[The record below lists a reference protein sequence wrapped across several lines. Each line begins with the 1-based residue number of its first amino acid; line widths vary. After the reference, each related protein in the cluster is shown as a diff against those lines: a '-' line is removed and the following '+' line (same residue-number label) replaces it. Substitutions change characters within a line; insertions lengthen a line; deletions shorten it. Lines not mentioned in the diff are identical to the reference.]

1 MGQFVANILHGE
13 VQPCWLGEMALAPQ
27 DLENGTLATL
37 VICVPTFQRNDPL
50 AELLA
55 MLQEQGHPAPGQL
68 DVSILVIDNNP
79 DGRAR
84 TVAGAADLA
93 NAVYPVVYVHEDRP
107 GVAHVRNRA
116 LAECSSDDF
125 LAFIDDD
132 ELPAPGWLSALWRQ
146 KEESGAAAVFGSVE
160 ARFEGMPPDWMVR
173 GDFHSKRV
181 DADGPRAKPGGTDN
195 CLIDLSVVRH
205 HRLCFDTK
213 LSLVGGE
220 DTLFFDALLRQGER
234 LADAAG
240 AVTYERVPPG
250 RDTLDWLNR
259 RWRRTGMTDAL
270 MIAGRRGG
278 GGLSRLRA
286 GLDGVIRV
294 AAGAG
299 LVSAAW
305 LASGARMSEGVA
317 RRLYTFQRG
326 LGMVDYAR
334 GRLVLE
340 YDRSESGEK
349 A

>member
-1 MGQFVANILHGE
+1 
-13 VQPCWLGEMALAPQ
+13 MAS
-27 DLENGTLATL
+27 L
-37 VICVPTFQRNDPL
+37 VVCIPTFQRNEPL
-50 AELLA
+50 AELLTA
-55 MLQEQGHPAPGQL
+55 LQRQSHPAPGKL
-68 DVSILVIDNNP
+68 HVRVLVIDNNP
-79 DGRAR
+79 DGRA
-84 TVAGAADLA
+84 
-93 NAVYPVVYVHEDRP
+93 NAVVDGLNPDGLVYPVGYAHETRP

-116 LAECSSDDF
+116 LAECRDDDF

-132 ELPAPGWLSALWRQ
+132 ELPADGWLAALWLQ
-146 KEESGAAAVFGSVE
+146 KERSGAAAVFGSVE
-160 ARFEGMPPDWMVR
+160 ARFEGAPPAWMVE

-195 CLIDLSVVRH
+195 CLIDLSVVRRH
-205 HRLCFDTK
+205 GLSFDTA

-220 DTLFFDALLRQGER
+220 DTLFFDGLLRRGET

-250 RDTLDWLNR
+250 RDTLVWLNK

-270 MIAGRRGG
+270 MIAGRRGNG
-278 GGLSRLRA
+278 ALARGRA
-286 GLDGVIRV
+286 GLDGAIRV
-294 AAGAG
+294 VAGAG

-305 LASGARMSEGVA
+305 LGSGARMSAAVA
-317 RRLYTFQRG
+317 KRLYTFQRG

-340 YDRSESGEK
+340 YERSDTDAK

>member
-1 MGQFVANILHGE
+1 MVS
-13 VQPCWLGEMALAPQ
+13 
-27 DLENGTLATL
+27 L
-37 VICVPTFQRNDPL
+37 VISIPTFQRNDAL
-50 AELLA
+50 AQLLSA
-55 MLQEQGHPAPGQL
+55 LQSQAHPAPGFA
-68 DVSILVIDNNP
+68 DVRILVIDNNP
-79 DGRAR
+79 DGRAKH
-84 TVAGAADLA
+84 VVDGFDNIAATYR
-93 NAVYPVVYVHEDRP
+93 VGYVHETRP

-116 LAECSSDDF
+116 LAETAGDDF

-132 ELPAPGWLSALWRQ
+132 ELPAEGWLAALWARH
-146 KEESGAAAVFGSVE
+146 KDSGAAAVFGSVE
-160 ARFEGMPPDWMVR
+160 ALFEGAPPGWMVE

-181 DADGPRAKPGGTDN
+181 AKDGPRAKPGGTDN
-195 CLIDLSVVRH
+195 CLIDLERVRH
-205 HRLCFDTK
+205 HGLTFDAA

-220 DTLFFDALLRQGER
+220 DTLFFDSLLQRGER

-240 AVTYERVPPG
+240 AVTYERVPAG
-250 RDTLDWLNR
+250 RDTLDWLNK

-278 GGLSRLRA
+278 GPTSKLRA
-286 GLDGVIRV
+286 GLDGLIRI

-299 LVSAAW
+299 LVSLAW
-305 LASGARMSEGVA
+305 IASGAQMSANVA

-340 YDRSESGEK
+340 YDRASDDGE